1 MRRRRAEGP
10 ISVNRDGTFAIN
22 LSDDERAT
30 LIGFIDQLR
39 SIVEGGPDDPRMKRL
54 FPAAYHAD
62 AEKEAEYQGFMRE
75 ELQQSRLSAISSA
88 VSILE
93 TNEPLSEAQLM
104 GFMTVLNGLRLVL
117 GTLLDIGESDDE
129 DDISEDD
136 PTFGQ
141 YQLYGYLGWL
151 LEWTV
156 SALTGD

>member
-10 ISVNRDGTFAIN
+10 ISVNRDGSFSIN
-22 LSDDERAT
+22 LSPDERAT
-30 LIGFIDQLR
+30 LVGFIEQLR
-39 SIVEGGPDDPRMKRL
+39 PIVEGSSEDPRTQRL
-54 FPAAYHAD
+54 FPTAYHAD
-62 AEKEAEYQGFMRE
+62 ADKDAEYQEFMRD
-75 ELQQSRLSAISSA
+75 ELQQSRLAAIEAAIA
-88 VSILE
+88 VV
-93 TNEPLSEAQLM
+93 TDDKPLTEAQVM

-117 GTLLDIGESDDE
+117 GTLLDVGEGDDE
-129 DDISEDD
+129 GDISEDD

>member
-39 SIVEGGPDDPRMKRL
+39 SIIEGGPDDPRMKRL